1 MPSEYSNLFF
11 LVHICLMCYPV
22 LASSLKK
29 KGLFCSC
36 HILLLLNSNYRLNV
50 FEKKS
55 CSLYLLGL
63 ECGTMKLLISVCIA
77 VLSIV

>member
-29 KGLFCSC
+29 KDYFVLAIFCYYLIVTTVSMFLKKKVARC
-36 HILLLLNSNYRLNV
+36 ICWAWNV
-50 FEKKS
+50 EQ
-55 CSLYLLGL
+55 
-63 ECGTMKLLISVCIA
+63 
-77 VLSIV
+77 